1 MAAPRTPHEV
11 AEWAALMQADLAKNL
26 AKREKSAHRVITLKE
41 SFAKLSDLSLKQEV
55 LMNEALRCVEHSL
68 YRPAHVASW
77 AAFIDFLYEWVWEPP
92 SISRLRETRDK
103 WKLDDAGDLRL
114 QTDFAL
120 IEALKSS
127 GLVTN
132 TVMKALHG
140 LLNKR
145 NECAHADDYDPTVN
159 DTLGYIDELMKRI
172 TTLQSAA

>member
-1 MAAPRTPHEV
+1 
-11 AEWAALMQADLAKNL
+11 MQSDLAKHL
-26 AKREKSAHRVITLKE
+26 AKRERSAHRVITLQE
-41 SFAKLSDLSLKQEV
+41 SFAKLNDLSIKQEV
-55 LMNEALRCVEHSL
+55 LMNEALRCVEYGL

-77 AAFIDFLYEWVWEPP
+77 AAFIDYLYEWTWKAERIAKV
-92 SISRLRETRDK
+92 RVARNK
-103 WKLDDAGDLRL
+103 WKLDDAADMRL
-114 QTDFAL
+114 QTDFAFV
-120 IEALKSS
+120 EALKAS

-172 TTLQSAA
+172 AKLQSAT